1 MAVFMINICKFDRC
15 GIIFKNLADLI
26 QHIEENHIDNESS
39 TLQYNNTKE
48 IENATC
54 LPLSYVLR
62 FYTNKV
68 KVEDEQDE
76 SIERNGLTTTGS
88 VPLPTENVFIN
99 QIQSPPPPPLV
110 TTQQLPSPSIVPVL
124 SSSPQGSELGED
136 PDEDTMLEDSND
148 SWTLAEE
155 YSSEYILKHGSKMT
169 TPMDGNVEKPFACPV
184 PGCKKRYKNVNG
196 IKYHSKNGHKTDG
209 RIYKNF
215 KCHCGKSYK
224 TSQGLK
230 THTLV
235 QHHGSSSSSVC
246 SNSSNSSGH
255 HHHDNTTMTRIQD
268 GDHQTDVLQVP
279 SSRIK
284 ALTLKH
290 IEALGVPVKT
300 FVLSRNRTPPPA
312 STSLPSNI
320 NVITTAACV
329 KDSNNN
335 SQSNVLEI
343 STSLPASSTSA
354 PITALELSPVL
365 NNTLNNSTPMEIN
378 QDSAPMT
385 PVTPTTQSFVHA
397 TSTPITIPAS
407 NATLLGPASSL
418 LTPATS
424 PSCSPVS
431 SLSSYHSL

>member
-26 QHIEENHIDNESS
+26 QHIEENHIDNES

-68 KVEDEQDE
+68 KVEEDADD
-76 SIERNGLTTTGS
+76 IVPNGHSTA
-88 VPLPTENVFIN
+88 VPVLPHHNVIK
-99 QIQSPPPPPLV
+99 IQSPPPPPIV
-110 TTQQLPSPSIVPVL
+110 TTQLPSPSIVPAV

-136 PDEDTMLEDSND
+136 LEEENMLEDSND

-169 TPMDGNVEKPFACPV
+169 TPVDGNVEKPFACPV

-230 THTLV
+230 THTLL
-235 QHHGSSSSSVC
+235 QHHTSG
-246 SNSSNSSGH
+246 NSTHHTHTTGNSTH
-255 HHHDNTTMTRIQD
+255 HTHTSDITTMTRIQD

-300 FVLSRNRTPPPA
+300 FVLSRNRTPPP
-312 STSLPSNI
+312 SPLPTSNI
-320 NVITTAACV
+320 NIINTAV

-335 SQSNVLEI
+335 SNVLEI
-343 STSLPASSTSA
+343 NTTLAVSNTSTIVSHSGSSNSHVSNGTQ
-354 PITALELSPVL
+354 LSPHYT
-365 NNTLNNSTPMEIN
+365 NMDTLNNNTNTPNN
-378 QDSAPMT
+378 QPTGLPMT
-385 PVTPTTQSFVHA
+385 PNTPSNPVSFVHA
-397 TSTPITIPAS
+397 TSTPISIP
-407 NATLLGPASSL
+407 NAVLASSL

-424 PSCSPVS
+424 PSCSPA
-431 SLSSYHSL
+431 SSYHSL